1 MESCIGCVT
10 IVLNILPFAHYG
22 WCARDPYTFN
32 VLMLVSAIVTTLS
45 SCVLICARE
54 KRRATL
60 TYVCTQTVELILYT
74 IILVSIMCDYLR
86 MRFVIG
92 RNDLNLIGRS
102 DLNLLLLL
110 CMHFTLFI
118 FAKPL
123 LIIGSSKCVCPILV
137 APPDEN
143 RMAIKDDAPP
153 SYESLGFPPKS
164 DD

>member
-1 MESCIGCVT
+1 MESCLGCLT
-10 IVLNILPFAHYG
+10 IVLNILPFVHYG
-22 WCARDPYTFN
+22 WYARDPYTFN

-60 TYVCTQTVELILYT
+60 IYVCTQTVELILYT
-74 IILVSIMCDYLR
+74 IILVSIMCDYLG
-86 MRFVIG
+86 MRFVM
-92 RNDLNLIGRS
+92 GRS

-123 LIIGSSKCVCPILV
+123 LIFGVTTLLIIGVTTH

-143 RMAIKDDAPP
+143 RMAVKDDAPP
-153 SYESLGFPPKS
+153 SYESLGFP
-164 DD
+164 DDD

>member
-1 MESCIGCVT
+1 MESCIGCLT
-10 IVLNILPFAHYG
+10 IVMNILPFVHYG
-22 WCARDPYTFN
+22 WYARDPYTFN
-32 VLMLVSAIVTTLS
+32 VLMLTTLS
-45 SCVLICARE
+45 SCARE
-54 KRRATL
+54 KRRATII
-60 TYVCTQTVELILYT
+60 YVCTQMVELTLYT

-92 RNDLNLIGRS
+92 RNDLNL
-102 DLNLLLLL
+102 LLLFTI
-110 CMHFTLFI
+110 HFTLFI
-118 FAKPL
+118 FSKPL
-123 LIIGSSKCVCPILV
+123 LIIGVTLPKIIGVTSR